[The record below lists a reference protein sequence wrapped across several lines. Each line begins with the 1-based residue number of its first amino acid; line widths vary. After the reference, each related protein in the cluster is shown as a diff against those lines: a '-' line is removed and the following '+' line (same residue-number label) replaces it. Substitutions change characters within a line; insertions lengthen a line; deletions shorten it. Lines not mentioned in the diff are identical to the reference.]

1 MMTEQSFSFGDY
13 LANLPADRKDSV
25 ERVWRVVR
33 ESIPKG
39 YTEKISSK
47 FLSFG
52 VDGEMYVALASQKN
66 YISLHLMPMYVFPEL
81 KAKLNAAGKKLKGG
95 GKAASISQ
103 NPMICHLKQ
112 LRKQSVLVMPKLTK
126 NKFSRLT
133 TMQSCRRRNEVKT
146 NGHNNRA
153 I

>member
-1 MMTEQSFSFGDY
+1 MYY

-95 GKAASISQ
+95 KSCINFSKSDNLPHETIAETIGACDAKTYKEQIQQTHDDAK
-103 NPMICHLKQ
+103 L
-112 LRKQSVLVMPKLTK
+112 PKK
-126 NKFSRLT
+126 K
-133 TMQSCRRRNEVKT
+133 
-146 NGHNNRA
+146 
-153 I
+153 